1 MPLVRVAKVMLMDT
15 NHLLQIEHLQIK
27 LPAMDRAILQNIHYT
42 INPGDFVV
50 VLGGNGSGK
59 SSLIKAINRTY
70 PISSGKILFQ
80 QKPIANYSQAD
91 FAKQVITLTQDTSHS
106 LFNDLTV
113 LENCL
118 LWELRHE
125 SVSLRYATLTQRQF
139 FHDYLAAFNAQLPE
153 KLDTTCSR
161 LSGGEK
167 QALILALCLRHPPT
181 LLLLDEHTSALDPK
195 TGHYIMG
202 RTHAELIQHHI
213 TCVMTTHDLDDAMA
227 YGNRLLA
234 LKEGKIVYQADGE
247 QKQQLKRSDLLTF
260 CY

>member
-1 MPLVRVAKVMLMDT
+1 MAT
-15 NHLLQIEHLQIK
+15 NFSSQAIVSPLLQIGDLKIK
-27 LPAMDRAILQNIHYT
+27 FPTMDRAILQDIHYLV
-42 INPGDFVV
+42 NPGDFVV

-70 PISSGKILFQ
+70 PISSGNIQFQ
-80 QKPIANYSQAD
+80 QKSISAYSQAE
-91 FAKQVITLTQDTSHS
+91 FAKAIITLTQDTRHS

-113 LENCL
+113 LENAL

-125 SVSLRYATLTQRQF
+125 SVSLQCATLTQRLF
-139 FHDYLAAFNAQLPE
+139 FKEYLAAFNAQLPD
-153 KLDTTCSR
+153 KLDTICAR

-195 TGHYIMG
+195 TGRYIME
-202 RTHAELIQHHI
+202 RTQAELQQHHI
-213 TCVMTTHDLDDAMA
+213 TCIMTTHDLDDAML

-234 LKEGKIVYQADGE
+234 LKEGRIVYQADNA
-247 QKQQLKRSDLLTF
+247 QKQQLNRHDLLEL